1 MRACA
6 LEIPEPFNP
15 GICNQL
21 FRDDLVISVHRSSSS
36 KTHRHK
42 SIPHLQITSSGIA
55 AIS

>member
-1 MRACA
+1 MRAFE
-6 LEIPEPFNP
+6 LGIPEPFNP

-21 FRDDLVISVHRSSSS
+21 FRDDPAISVHRSSSTR
-36 KTHRHK
+36 THRHK

>member
-21 FRDDLVISVHRSSSS
+21 FRDDLVISVHSSS